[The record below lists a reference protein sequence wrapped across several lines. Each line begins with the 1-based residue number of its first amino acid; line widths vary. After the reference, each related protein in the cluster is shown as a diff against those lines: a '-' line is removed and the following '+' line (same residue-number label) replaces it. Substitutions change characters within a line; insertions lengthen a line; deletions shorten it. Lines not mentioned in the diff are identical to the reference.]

1 MHNQDVY
8 ITVEALQKIKDELVQ
23 LQTERLP
30 EIIEKLEFVISE
42 GDITE
47 STEYD
52 ALRAERAFLEA
63 RMTEIED
70 TLRYAK
76 VVDDDG
82 PSDVVRVGSTVTV
95 MEAGFGEEETYQIV
109 GVHGADVA
117 QGRISNET
125 PIGRA
130 LMGAAVGDTVVAQ
143 TPGGALELKVISIS

>member
-8 ITVEALQKIKDELVQ
+8 ITAEALQKIKDELVQ

-30 EIIEKLEFVISE
+30 EIVEKLEFVISE

-52 ALRAERAFLEA
+52 ALRAERAFVEA
-63 RMTEIED
+63 RMIEIED

-76 VVDDDG
+76 VVDDDV

-95 MEAGFGEEETYQIV
+95 MEAGFDEEETYQIV
-109 GVHGADVA
+109 GVHGAEVSS
-117 QGRISNET
+117 GRISNES

-130 LMGAAVGDTVVAQ
+130 LMGAKVGDTVVAQ
-143 TPGGALELKVISIS
+143 TPGGALELKVVRIS